1 MKRIIVLTSK
11 LFLYD
16 LMAKTKINTYLIYT
30 LLMFILSAISHN
42 IAFAQDKPSIRL
54 KDMASYS
61 GIDFIHYAPRPR
73 WCEIGPTVVGAATNE
88 GLSLVF
94 EQEKEYWKSNGRLMT
109 MDEFANIHLIKMN
122 GSGAAWIDYDR
133 DGDWDLYL
141 VNCQGDASVTNVM
154 YENMGNG
161 KFEKVNKSGAEDD
174 GEGMA
179 VSSADYN
186 NDGFP
191 DLFVTNYGNFKLYK
205 NNKNKTFSDVTQDAF
220 PDGVEDKWYGGSAW
234 GDYDNDGY
242 LDLYVTGYV
251 DFSRRPKFTS
261 LRFPMDFGGL
271 PNTLYRN
278 NGDGTFSDVTTTTG
292 ILDDAS
298 RKSMQAVFN
307 DFNEDRLP
315 DLFVTNDTDANGF
328 YLNKGDGTFKQ
339 FSGPSGLSTTDG
351 SMGIALGDYNN
362 DGLTDVVYTNYAAEV
377 NTIAM
382 LLDNQTSNDGKLN
395 NAVFVQDF
403 ESPLLHKLTWPKV
416 SWAPGLFDLDNDKDL
431 DLFFANG
438 HLNSV
443 SGDNRQSNQLF
454 ENDGFGK
461 FDDITK
467 ASGVSS
473 AGKRIHRS
481 AIYADYDN
489 DGMVDIF
496 VTVNGQQVEDGS
508 GNNIYDKYQGK
519 GILFHN
525 ETNNNNHWI
534 KVRLEGVK
542 SNKDAFG
549 SKVLVYTENEVF
561 SLSLVSGQGY
571 FSSHAK
577 ELYFGLGTE
586 KHIEK
591 IEVRW
596 PSGVNQS
603 FENISTKQTIY
614 IVENGNLYENTFVL
628 NNQ

>member
-30 LLMFILSAISHN
+30 LLTFVLSTTFHN
-42 IAFAQDKPSIRL
+42 IVFAQDKPSIRL

-88 GLSLVF
+88 GLNLVF

-141 VNCQGDASVTNVM
+141 VNCQGDARVTNVM
-154 YENMGNG
+154 YENIGNG
-161 KFEKVNKSGAEDD
+161 KFEKVNKSGAEDV

-220 PDGVEDKWYGGSAW
+220 PDGAEDKWYGGSAW

-278 NGDGTFSDVTTTTG
+278 NGDGSFSDVTAATG

-395 NAVFVQDF
+395 NAVFMQDF

-467 ASGVSS
+467 ASGVLS

-508 GNNIYDKYQGK
+508 GNNIYDKYQGR

-534 KVRLEGVK
+534 KIRLEGVK

-549 SKVLVYTENEVF
+549 SKVLVYTENEAF

-614 IVENGNLYENTFVL
+614 IVENGNLYEDTFVL

>member
-1 MKRIIVLTSK
+1 MKRILSLTSK
-11 LFLYD
+11 LFIYET
-16 LMAKTKINTYLIYT
+16 MTKERKITHFIYIVFIIIFNVINH
-30 LLMFILSAISHN
+30 SIS
-42 IAFAQDKPSIRL
+42 FAQHNTSIKL
-54 KDMASYS
+54 IDLASSS

-88 GLSLVF
+88 GLNLVF
-94 EQEKEYWKSNGRLMT
+94 EQEKEYWKSNGRLMS

-141 VNCQGDASVTNVM
+141 VNCQGDASVTNIL

-161 KFEKVNKSGAEDD
+161 KFSKVNKSGVEDD

-220 PDGVEDKWYGGSAW
+220 RGGVVDKWYGGSAW
-234 GDYDNDGY
+234 GDYDNDGD

-261 LRFPMDFGGL
+261 LRFPMDFGGT

-278 NGDGTFSDVTTTTG
+278 NGDGSFTDVTITTG
-292 ILDDAS
+292 VLDDAA

-351 SMGIALGDYNN
+351 SMGIALGDLNK

-377 NTIAM
+377 NTLAM
-382 LLDNQTSNDGKLN
+382 MLDNKSSNDGELN

-416 SWAPGLFDLDNDKDL
+416 SWAPGLYDLDNDKDL

-443 SGDNRQSNQLF
+443 SGDNRQTNQLF
-454 ENDGFGK
+454 ENDGFGRFK
-461 FDDITK
+461 DITET
-467 ASGVSS
+467 SGVLN
-473 AGKRIHRS
+473 AGSRIHRS

-489 DGMVDIF
+489 DGMVDMF

-508 GNNIYDKYQGK
+508 GNNIFDEYQGK

-525 ETNNNNHWI
+525 ETTNKNHWI

-542 SNKDAFG
+542 SNKDGFG
-549 SKVLVYTENEVF
+549 AKVIVYTANEAF
-561 SLSLVSGQGY
+561 SSSLVSGQGY

-577 ELYFGLGTE
+577 ELYFGLGSQS
-586 KHIEK
+586 K
-591 IEVRW
+591 IDKLEIKW
-596 PSGVNQS
+596 PSGINQR
-603 FENISTKQTIY
+603 FNNISTNQTVY
-614 IVENGNLYENTFVL
+614 IVENGKLYQNTLVL
-628 NNQ
+628 NKQ